1 MADNFVDNDVLMQY
15 LEERKKAQTEIEIK
29 NIMSKIYEN
38 IALNAKLFYAFSSD
52 IPPMKN
58 ELGENVFSVEA
69 EIRLSF
75 IYSLNSEAYFPIYT
89 SVEESQKR
97 SNVEEF
103 PYIKQASFNE
113 IMQIVNSYKFS
124 KIYGIVINPLT
135 DNLIISPNII
145 NYIKNIQEKVATQPK
160 VEPKVESKVEPII
173 ENKTEVKIEKNIS
186 NEKVKTLSNV
196 SKNFTSGSSYTKVN
210 VKGKTGILV
219 NEYDLRILEYSILP
233 SRVIKYATNFAKEN
247 KVISALW
254 TFDRRYYLPNDNTQ
268 YLSQLIVVE
277 DELNNEDE
285 RKNLYEDLK
294 NYLLPQSNTN
304 EIVVEMLGKQRGDFV
319 RKNALLPFY
328 QKINI

>member
-1 MADNFVDNDVLMQY
+1 MADNFVGNDVLIQY
-15 LEERKKAQTEIEIK
+15 LKERKKAQTEIEIK

-52 IPPMKN
+52 IPPVKN
-58 ELGENVFSVEA
+58 ESGESVFSAEA
-69 EIRLSF
+69 EIKLSF

-89 SVEESQKR
+89 SIEESQKR

-103 PYIKQASFNE
+103 PYIKQVSFNE
-113 IMQIVNSYKFS
+113 ILQIANSYKFS
-124 KIYGIVINPLT
+124 KIYGVVINPLT

-145 NYIKNIQEKVATQPK
+145 NYIKNIQEQAKAQPRI
-160 VEPKVESKVEPII
+160 ESTTDTKI
-173 ENKTEVKIEKNIS
+173 EAETIEKNIS
-186 NEKVKTLSNV
+186 NEKVKTISNV

-210 VKGKTGILV
+210 AKRKTGILV

-247 KVISALW
+247 KEISALW

-285 RKNLYEDLK
+285 RKKLYEDLK

-304 EIVVEMLGKQRGDFV
+304 QIVIETLGNQRADFI

-328 QKINI
+328 QKMNI